1 MNNATRDRVRREL
14 SRKVAMDLTTA
25 QIEADVTMQPVLFR
39 MPVSSLHYLDVGDS
53 VIRFEMQDTK
63 TDVCFPREIGGGA

>member
-1 MNNATRDRVRREL
+1 
-14 SRKVAMDLTTA
+14 MDLTTA